1 MKNLLQILS
10 AFTIFS
16 MTSFLAAN
24 VYAGPVDPGGADMG
38 RCVQKYGEGTNRTS
52 VCYDNGGSDICCAT
66 TPDNCDA
73 ECKTGSGSGGQGGG
87 GTDPVG
93 PAACRTSQA
102 CSDTASDRNQPI
114 VGCSGNSDH
123 SCYGTGGELYGVYSC
138 KSGCQSGYVEE
149 NASIGLEGAC
159 AGVEISI
166 KVCTYCA
173 NNSGDCETNN
183 GTTTEEGGGGAYT
196 ITTTIKDQNMKL
208 SIPFYIALSLLSIS
222 SCNLKGNDD
231 KTMATVQFIVTDGKP
246 AAEFADKNTITDFS
260 SLKMRGVG
268 SITYEQADSTSLTIK
283 GPLNLLDKIIVENHG
298 DELYISFDPNYKN
311 LKDTKNIY
319 YHITS
324 PVLNDVDIKGVTTF
338 YNENLWTADE
348 LNLSVKGVGEINAK
362 NIKSRKLDV
371 NMDGVGKINV
381 NVNCEEISTEIKGV
395 GTVDIS
401 GETGTIEMENKGI
414 GKIDTSK
421 LKVRN
426 Q

>member
-38 RCVQKYGEGTNRTS
+38 LCVQKYGEGTNRTS
-52 VCYDNGGSDICCAT
+52 VCYGNDVSDICCAT

-138 KSGCQSGYVEE
+138 KAGCQSGYVEE

-183 GTTTEEGGGGAYT
+183 GTTTEPEGGGGAYT
-196 ITTTIKDQNMKL
+196 ITTTINNTWDRDKCTCNE
-208 SIPFYIALSLLSIS
+208 STTRTY
-222 SCNLKGNDD
+222 SCNAGYFGSGSNCTQCPDGYPNGGGNNTEDTSCYITCSVD
-231 KTMATVQFIVTDGKP
+231 CVEDESWCPENATCTYGNEKSDGTLYYPATECPAEAQTCSVETITCNSGYQKYNDNSDVCVLCDANGHVNSENKCLCNAGYYGTDGSCSP
-246 AAEFADKNTITDFS
+246 CPGLDDGDVTSPEGATAI
-260 SLKMRGVG
+260 
-268 SITYEQADSTSLTIK
+268 EQCYIK
-283 GPLNLLDKIIVENHG
+283 GGTKG
-298 DELYISFDPNYKN
+298 
-311 LKDTKNIY
+311 KD
-319 YHITS
+319 
-324 PVLNDVDIKGVTTF
+324 
-338 YNENLWTADE
+338 
-348 LNLSVKGVGEINAK
+348 
-362 NIKSRKLDV
+362 
-371 NMDGVGKINV
+371 M
-381 NVNCEEISTEIKGV
+381 
-395 GTVDIS
+395 
-401 GETGTIEMENKGI
+401 TGTFTYTNPG
-414 GKIDTSK
+414 TSCSYK
-421 LKVRN
+421 KTE
-426 Q
+426 